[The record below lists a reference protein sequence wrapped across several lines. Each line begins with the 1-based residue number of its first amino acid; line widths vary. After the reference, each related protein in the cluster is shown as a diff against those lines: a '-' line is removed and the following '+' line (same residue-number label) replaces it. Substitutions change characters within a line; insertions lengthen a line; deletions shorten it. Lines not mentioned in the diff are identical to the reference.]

1 MEWTRNNR
9 PKKILWLVFGLVV
22 WAIYICCFRTRV
34 WWTVLLP
41 LYYSLGQNENRC
53 NTVDVAL
60 VENYESFMSCN
71 CSLRFIFSMFLLP
84 VGFGFRLNSLQQEPH
99 KTLMSSLFSFHLSP
113 LNSFRLLHVIII
125 VGNNTRS
132 NQERTKWTQRIT
144 EN

>member
-9 PKKILWLVFGLVV
+9 PKKIFWLVFGPVV
-22 WAIYICCFRTRV
+22 WAIYIYIYICCFRTRV

-41 LYYSLGQNENRC
+41 LYYSLGHNENRC

-60 VENYESFMSCN
+60 VENYENFVSCN
-71 CSLRFIFSMFLLP
+71 CSLHFIFSLFLLLA
-84 VGFGFRLNSLQQEPH
+84 GFGFRLNSLQQEPH

-113 LNSFRLLHVIII
+113 LNSFRFLHGIII

-132 NQERTKWTQRIT
+132 NQERTK
-144 EN
+144 

>member
-9 PKKILWLVFGLVV
+9 PKKIFWLLFGLVV

-41 LYYSLGQNENRC
+41 LAHNENCC

-60 VENYESFMSCN
+60 VENYESFMSYN
-71 CSLRFIFSMFLLP
+71 CSLCFIFSLFLLP
-84 VGFGFRLNSLQQEPH
+84 VDFGFRLNSLQQEPH

-113 LNSFRLLHVIII
+113 LNSFRFLHGIII

-132 NQERTKWTQRIT
+132 NQERTKWTQHIT